1 LRAAL
6 MLSLFLLFIGAHQVE
21 PAAAQEAEPVL
32 RVYGIVERPLNITY
46 SEFLGLPMVSVEA
59 SCICVGAPPENPG
72 VNSFVVYTYNW
83 TGVRLSHLLELA
95 GVRDGAVDVVFR
107 DNTQY
112 SSSLPLLEAGNPDII
127 LAVYA
132 DGETLNRDQGYP
144 FRLVVPCWWGYKW
157 VKYVERVEVVDYDHL
172 GFWESHGYPDDA
184 RIPDCTYTA
193 SSPAVFTSA
202 STSLQVL
209 GVLCISVALVLTY
222 AEGRW

>member
-1 LRAAL
+1 MRTAL
-6 MLSLFLLFIGAHQVE
+6 LLTLIILALSPQVE

-32 RVYGIVERPLNITY
+32 HIYGFVDRPLNITY

-83 TGVRLSHLLELA
+83 TGVRLSHILGLA
-95 GVRDGAVDVVFR
+95 GVKDGAVDVVFR
-107 DNTQY
+107 DDTQY
-112 SSSLPLLEAGNPDII
+112 SSSLPLEEAVNPDII

-157 VKYVERVEVVDYDHL
+157 VKYVGRVEVVDYDHL
-172 GFWESHGYPDDA
+172 GFWETSGYPDIA
-184 RIPDCTYTA
+184 KIPDCTSTA
-193 SSPAVFTSA
+193 SSPVVFTSTA
-202 STSLQVL
+202 TSLQAL
-209 GVLCISVALVLTY
+209 GALCILVALALTY
-222 AEGRW
+222 LEVK